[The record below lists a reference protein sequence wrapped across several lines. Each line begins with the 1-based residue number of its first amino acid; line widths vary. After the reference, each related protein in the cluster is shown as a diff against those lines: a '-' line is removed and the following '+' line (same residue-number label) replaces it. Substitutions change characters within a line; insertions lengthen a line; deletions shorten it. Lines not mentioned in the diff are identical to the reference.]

1 MEIEEAALG
10 LELVDTTDSV
20 GELAPDSWAKLS
32 LSATVSPSVKLQKTK
47 QIPIYILIWKNMFL
61 DTNNKQFFMYTS
73 YACMEKMS
81 FGALGVIA
89 WFINILLKPSN
100 LIKQKIKSS
109 LNPKTSGLGNRCW
122 VPYCSL

>member
-32 LSATVSPSVKLQKTK
+32 LSATVSPSVKLQKNK
-47 QIPIYILIWKNMFL
+47 QIPIYILIWKNVFL
-61 DTNNKQFFMYTS
+61 DTNNKQLLMYTI

-81 FGALGVIA
+81 FWALGVHKH
-89 WFINILLKPSN
+89 FIKAIKPH
-100 LIKQKIKSS
+100 
-109 LNPKTSGLGNRCW
+109 
-122 VPYCSL
+122 